1 MEVIELIH
9 KLVLLDRESFKNNS
23 KGIGLL
29 PSAFLL
35 LIRGLLLTCSMRM

>member
-1 MEVIELIH
+1 MEVIESIH
-9 KLVLLDRESFKNNS
+9 MLVLLHHESFKNNS

-35 LIRGLLLTCSMRM
+35 LI